1 MKLYVDLEPLQLIEA
16 PGFRNPVTSLRFK
29 RGDAARLEVFFL
41 QNGTT
46 PVAIGNPETL
56 EIRFGVKLR
65 GRFDLGYLVQSAVW
79 TMPDPQSTSP
89 VYLCSPSFN
98 TEELDSALNVG
109 SSTSTELSEITL
121 MGEITWRE
129 GTGEPTSTR
138 TFLVVVENDV
148 NRGTEGVPT
157 SAEPEYPAPQ
167 ALALL
172 SSVVRHDVYQSLSPA
187 QQIRARSNIGIEHVL
202 PAKIASGAGDVPDG
216 DIWLEDSAVVKSR
229 NDNYTYFYA
238 VSPQDVFLFKYHGT
252 TQYMNID
259 LARLPVIQA
268 VDVSGGYLSGDI
280 NFPSPCYVTAMNMSY
295 CEYRPESF
303 ANCPEL
309 NVLICDNTSWS
320 SFPSIAGCPK
330 LYTVSFK
337 DSTVPT
343 YVDDLLIELEATI
356 PPTNT
361 YGIVDVSGANN
372 SPPTEA
378 SLAARIALSGHPRH
392 WTIIASISEP

>member
-1 MKLYVDLEPLQLIEA
+1 MKLYVDLETLQLIEA

-79 TMPDPQSTSP
+79 TMPDPESTSP

-109 SSTSTELSEITL
+109 SSTATELSEVTL

-157 SAEPEYPAPQ
+157 SAEPAYPAPQ
-167 ALALL
+167 AIALL

-216 DIWLEDSAVVKSR
+216 EIWLEDSAVVKSR

-259 LARLPVIQA
+259 LSRLPVIQA

-280 NFPSPCYVTAMNMSY
+280 NFPSPCYVTAINMSY

-378 SLAARIALSGHPRH
+378 SLAARTALAGHPRH

>member
-1 MKLYVDLEPLQLIEA
+1 VKLYVDLEPLQLIEA

-79 TMPDPQSTSP
+79 TMPEPESTSP

-109 SSTSTELSEITL
+109 SSTATELSEVTL

-157 SAEPEYPAPQ
+157 SAEPAYPAPH

-216 DIWLEDSAVVKSR
+216 EIWLEDSAVVKSR

-259 LARLPVIQA
+259 LSRLPVIQA

-280 NFPSPCYVTAMNMSY
+280 NFPSPCYVTAINMSY
-295 CEYRPESF
+295 CEYRPMSF

-337 DSTVPT
+337 DSTAST
-343 YVDDLLIELEATI
+343 YVDDLLIELEAAI

-378 SLAARIALSGHPRH
+378 SLAARTALSGHPRH